1 MLDLAA
7 WDDGFDALSR
17 HLPYDCFVWSGI
29 VLLEEDA
36 SLMAVVEY
44 CGRDQDA
51 MDSSE
56 IQQATVAVSNLL
68 FPFTGGWTFHFEL
81 QKRLSSG
88 YPRSVGRHPVPEL
101 IDRERRARLNA
112 RGQPFRSRPYTRSE
126 EGRVGKERV
135 GTGKTR

>member
-1 MLDLAA
+1 
-7 WDDGFDALSR
+7 
-17 HLPYDCFVWSGI
+17 
-29 VLLEEDA
+29 
-36 SLMAVVEY
+36 
-44 CGRDQDA
+44 

-112 RGQPFRSRPYTRSE
+112 RGQQFRSRTYIAITYTPTAVGSRTVANWVPRNRSAE
-126 EGRVGKERV
+126 PPSELQP
-135 GTGKTR
+135 T

>member
-1 MLDLAA
+1 
-7 WDDGFDALSR
+7 
-17 HLPYDCFVWSGI
+17 
-29 VLLEEDA
+29 
-36 SLMAVVEY
+36 
-44 CGRDQDA
+44 

-112 RGQPFRSRPYTRSE
+112 RGQQFRSRPYIAITYTPPAVGSRKVANWLDRQSVVSGKSVSVRVDLG
-126 EGRVGKERV
+126 GRRIIK
-135 GTGKTR
+135 KKKK